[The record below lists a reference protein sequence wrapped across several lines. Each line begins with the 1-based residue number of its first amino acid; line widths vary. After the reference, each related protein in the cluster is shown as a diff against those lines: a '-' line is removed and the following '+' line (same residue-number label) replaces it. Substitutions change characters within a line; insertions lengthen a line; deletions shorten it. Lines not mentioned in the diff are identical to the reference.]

1 MHSPDR
7 DTHLAAIADEQAKAD
22 ARRRALDRRAADLVA
37 TLRVVIEALEGHA
50 DFEALEQGRFRVAA
64 GRLVEGAFPTFAEVR
79 ALFADRAYVARE
91 LATLGD
97 ELRRLQG

>member
-50 DFEALEQGRFRVAA
+50 ETVIALASGQRRMPMTMRPSWA
-64 GRLVEGAFPTFAEVR
+64 RR
-79 ALFADRAYVARE
+79 ARPSSRPAK
-91 LATLGD
+91 
-97 ELRRLQG
+97 